1 MEAETEDEV
10 VKGGNQIPYNPVTV
24 QAAIEERDRL
34 IKEGQNKPKT
44 NTTATNNKPSGASR
58 GRQLGW

>member
-1 MEAETEDEV
+1 MNSKIRNKINETKKKIEINKAEKE
-10 VKGGNQIPYNPVTV
+10 
-24 QAAIEERDRL
+24 DRL

-44 NTTATNNKPSGASR
+44 NTNNAKPSGASR

>member
-1 MEAETEDEV
+1 MV
-10 VKGGNQIPYNPVTV
+10 YYNVKNYGAVADGVHDDGAAI
-24 QAAIEERDRL
+24 QAAIDERDRL

-44 NTTATNNKPSGASR
+44 NTNNAKPSGASR